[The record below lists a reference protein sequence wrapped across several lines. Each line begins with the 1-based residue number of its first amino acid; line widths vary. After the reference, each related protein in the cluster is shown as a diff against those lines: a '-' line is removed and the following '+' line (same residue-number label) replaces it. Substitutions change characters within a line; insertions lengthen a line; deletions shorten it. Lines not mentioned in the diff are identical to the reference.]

1 MSLKTPL
8 GRVLGLGSAK
18 SGFHHWW
25 AQRLSAAALLPLTL
39 WLLVALLMLPALDY
53 PTVSAWLSAPLPAVL
68 LTLLVLAMSW
78 HSALGLQVVAEDY
91 VHQPALRVVLL
102 AGIKLLHVA
111 LAVTAVFSI
120 LLVSLGARP

>member
-25 AQRLSAAALLPLTL
+25 AQRLSAVALVPLTL
-39 WLLVALLMLPALDY
+39 WFVASLLALPALDHAS
-53 PTVSAWLSAPLPAVL
+53 VSAWLAAPLPAVA

-78 HSALGLQVVAEDY
+78 HSALGLQVIAEDY
-91 VHQPALRVVLL
+91 VHRKPVRVAVLAL
-102 AGIKLLHVA
+102 IKLLHAAAAVA
-111 LAVTAVFSI
+111 GVYSI
-120 LLVSLGARP
+120 LLVSLGAR